1 VAAISK
7 AHVLA
12 LAEADAWLAQGH
24 DLLAFSPPGV
34 GKTHLLAGIGH
45 ALIDR
50 GHRVLFMRT
59 SELVQRLQ
67 AARRDLRL
75 PSELAKLDRF
85 DLVILDDFSYAR
97 RDQAETSVLFDL
109 IAERYERKSIA
120 LTANAPFSAWD
131 EVFPDKAM
139 TLAAVD
145 RLVHHA
151 TILEMNVDS
160 YRRRA
165 ALPEKQRRKATQ

>member
-1 VAAISK
+1 MAAISK
-7 AHVLA
+7 GHVLA
-12 LAEADAWLAQGH
+12 LAEADAWFAKGH
-24 DLLAFSPPGV
+24 SLLAFGPPGV
-34 GKTHLLAGIGH
+34 GKTHLLSGIGH

-75 PSELAKLDRF
+75 PSELAKRDPF
-85 DLVILDDFSYAR
+85 DLLILDDFSYAR
-97 RDQAETSVLFDL
+97 RDQAETSVLFGL
-109 IAERYERKSIA
+109 IAERYERRSIA

-131 EVFPDKAM
+131 EVFPDIAM
-139 TLAAVD
+139 TVAAVD
-145 RLVHHA
+145 HLVHHA

-165 ALPEKQRRKATQ
+165 ALPEKRRGKAIK